1 MKYNFKLQK
10 LLDMRIDREDESKI
24 EFQRAQS
31 EKLKVEE
38 KLNLLEEKYD
48 EYKNRPLPASAIEQ
62 KITHIYINAL
72 DYSINETSRELD
84 KKQKIVEG
92 KREELKQRQID
103 RKTVETLKDKG
114 YRNFVKEQKR
124 IEQKLNDEFA
134 LYGFIKNLGT
144 R

>member
-10 LLDMRIDREDESKI
+10 LLDMRIDREDKSKI
-24 EFQRAQS
+24 EFQKAQS
-31 EKLKVEE
+31 EKLKVKE
-38 KLNLLEEKYD
+38 KLTQMEEKYN
-48 EYKNRPLPASAIEQ
+48 EYKNRPLPTSAIEQ

-72 DYSINETSRELD
+72 DYNINETSQELS
-84 KKQKIVEG
+84 KKEKIVEG

-114 YRNFVKEQKR
+114 YRNFVKEQNR

-134 LYGFIKNLGT
+134 LYGFIRNLGI

>member
-10 LLDMRIDREDESKI
+10 LLDMRIDREDKSKI
-24 EFQRAQS
+24 EFQKAQS
-31 EKLKVEE
+31 EKLKVKE
-38 KLNLLEEKYD
+38 KLTQMEEKYN
-48 EYKNRPLPASAIEQ
+48 EYKNRPLPTSAIEQ

-72 DYSINETSRELD
+72 DYNINETSQELS
-84 KKQKIVEG
+84 KKEKIVEG

-114 YRNFVKEQKR
+114 YRNFVKEQNR

-134 LYGFIKNLGT
+134 LYGFIRNLGT